1 MTKADWVEAIYSL
14 KNLDVPAKTAQKG
27 QNDLLDWIGDLKSM
41 NYRIL
46 KQMKPFVRQSHL
58 I

>member
-14 KNLDVPAKTAQKG
+14 KKLEVPAKTAQKG
-27 QNDLLDWIGDLKSM
+27 QNDFIDWIGDLKCI
-41 NYRIL
+41 NYRL
-46 KQMKPFVRQSHL
+46 KKQMKPFVRRSHL